1 MSDPRQL
8 LVEAARRHSLGGVA
22 VAIVRRGE
30 PPALECLGLADRA
43 SDRSIDTDTVFHIAS
58 ISKTMTAIG
67 LMQLR
72 DQGLFEL
79 DDPVNKFLANI
90 TIEPP
95 SGGGDVTFRHL
106 LTHTSGIG
114 EVPRVSDLV
123 RRKAWGMG
131 EPGTTGADLA
141 TIYGGTLR
149 PDSVTGAKWAY
160 ANHGFAVLGQVIE
173 DIAGRPFAEHMQD
186 HVFRPLG
193 MEHTEYTR
201 TDRTRDRLATGY
213 HWMFR
218 QLRAMKDYDLAILG
232 AGSVLASLADM
243 ATYAEWLLHGGAG
256 RNGDVLRAE
265 TLAEMMSP
273 QYSVDPRL
281 PGMGLAFWLDHVGPH
296 RIVGHD
302 GNLPGFASSLVVA
315 PDDGVAVVALTN
327 NSSFIGAHLL
337 AHGVLR
343 SMLGAVDPSA
353 ELLKADVAPSP
364 HLWSELAGYYAPT
377 PGFLTNL
384 RSWQMVGGEV
394 EVLVK
399 SRRLI
404 IRGLSMLP
412 VLRRGLEL
420 YPVDPDDPLLFAV
433 EVEGLVVPVAFA
445 RNEPGCIDSVAVG
458 PPANTNFY
466 RRSTLRST
474 RVRGGLV
481 LSGALAAAVF
491 RRRRRLKR
499 PPA

>member
-1 MSDPRQL
+1 MSDARQL
-8 LVEAARRHSLGGVA
+8 LVDAARRHSLGGVA
-22 VAIVRRGE
+22 LAIVRRGE
-30 PPALECLGLADRA
+30 PPAFECLGLADRA
-43 SDRSIDTDTVFHIAS
+43 SDRAIDTDTVFRIAS

-72 DQGLFEL
+72 DKGLFEL
-79 DDPVNKFLANI
+79 DDPVNKFLANF

-114 EVPRVSDLV
+114 EVPRVSDLL
-123 RRKAWGMG
+123 RREAWGMG
-131 EPGTTGADLA
+131 EVGTSGADLA
-141 TIYGGTLR
+141 TIYRGALR
-149 PDSVTGAKWAY
+149 PDSATGAKWAY
-160 ANHGFAVLGQVIE
+160 ANHGFAVIGQLIE
-173 DIAGRPFAEHMQD
+173 DIAGRPFAEHMVDQLFD
-186 HVFRPLG
+186 PLA

-201 TDRTRDRLATGY
+201 TDRTRDRIATGY

-218 QLRAMKDYDLAILG
+218 ELRAIKDYDLAVLG
-232 AGSVLASLADM
+232 AGSVLSSLTDM
-243 ATYAEWLLHGGAG
+243 ATYAEWLLRGGAG
-256 RNGDVLRAE
+256 RNGDVLGAG

-273 QYSVDPRL
+273 QYSVDPRV
-281 PGMGLAFWLDHVGPH
+281 PGMGLAFWLDHVGAH
-296 RIVGHD
+296 RTVGHD
-302 GNLPGFASSLVVA
+302 GNVPGFASSLVVA
-315 PDDGVAVVALTN
+315 PDDGVGVVVLTN

-337 AHGVLR
+337 AHSVLR
-343 SMLGAVDPSA
+343 SLLGVPDPSA
-353 ELLKADVAPSP
+353 ELPSADVLSSP
-364 HLWSELAGYYAPT
+364 HLWSEVAGHYAPK

-394 EVLVK
+394 QVLVK
-399 SRRLI
+399 NRRLI
-404 IRGLSMLP
+404 IRGLSMIP
-412 VLRRGLEL
+412 VLRKGLEL
-420 YPVDPDDPLLFAV
+420 RPVDPDDPLLFAV
-433 EVEGLVVPVAFA
+433 EAEGLLVPVAFA

-474 RVRGGLV
+474 RVRGGIV
-481 LSGALAAAVF
+481 LGGALAAAGL